1 MVAAPSSII
10 SLQNLTKSYGR
21 RVALDDVSLEIQP
34 GVTGLLGPN
43 GSGKSTMIKC
53 LLGLLRFQSGSAS
66 VLGHSLPSGMRT
78 IRDSVGYV
86 PEDDCYLAGLTGI
99 ESITFLARL
108 AGFPPVE
115 GLRRSH
121 EVLDFADIA
130 QERYRNVETYSTGM
144 RQKLKFAQAIVHDPK
159 ILILDEP
166 TSGLDPQQRVSL
178 LAKIRTLAEDH
189 GKSIMISTHILN
201 DVKTVCDNVAIMAK
215 GKMRLV
221 DSLAN
226 LIKPVRPGLWV
237 QLSRDADATDAT
249 RRLVDQLGSDN
260 VPAELD
266 AKSGAIWCYGVE
278 ASDAH
283 RIWASAKKA
292 GVRIARLGS
301 AQNSLDAIFMDAIKE
316 AEHAAV

>member
-1 MVAAPSSII
+1 MVVASSSIV

-21 RVALDDVSLEIQP
+21 RVALDDVSLEVQP
-34 GVTGLLGPN
+34 GITGLLGPN

-66 VLGHSLPSGMRT
+66 VLGHQLPSGMRA
-78 IRDSVGYV
+78 IRDCVGYV

-108 AGFPPVE
+108 AGLPPVE

-144 RQKLKFAQAIVHDPK
+144 RQKLKFAQAIVHDPQL
-159 ILILDEP
+159 LILDEP

-178 LAKIRTLAEDH
+178 LSKIRTLAEDH
-189 GKSIMISTHILN
+189 GKSVVISTHILN
-201 DVKTVCDNVAIMAK
+201 DVKTVCDSVAIMAK

-226 LIKPVRPGLWV
+226 LVKPVRPGLWV
-237 QLSRDADATDAT
+237 QPSVSSNDEGQ
-249 RRLVDQLGSDN
+249 RLVDQLGSDG
-260 VPAELD
+260 VSAELD
-266 AKSGAIWCYGVE
+266 AQSGAVWCFGVE
-278 ASDAH
+278 SSDAH
-283 RIWASAKKA
+283 RIWTSAKA
-292 GVRIARLGS
+292 ASVRIARLGS
-301 AQNSLDAIFMDAIKE
+301 AENSLDAIFLDTIKE
-316 AEHAAV
+316 AEHASV